1 MRHPKLGEALWSTS
15 TRRRSRVKVYNLLL
29 YMRGDENELWSM
41 EYGNGTQ
48 RLREELVAS
57 SLCRRDE
64 ARRDETRE
72 KLQRIVYRCIDVDV
86 PRLPSTDDDSA
97 VRDVEDAMVYASA
110 TLARGH
116 QEQTTQLTLISRPS
130 LFFLYLSLCSCACR
144 YCCLLYSSN
153 QDRRFTRNFRAFFH
167 LSTTSLRFIAHIAR
181 SFLALRL
188 LPFFFSCV

>member
-1 MRHPKLGEALWSTS
+1 M
-15 TRRRSRVKVYNLLL
+15 KVYNLLL
-29 YMRGDENELWSM
+29 YMWGDENELWSM

-48 RLREELVAS
+48 RLREEFV
-57 SLCRRDE
+57 RRKLTVPT
-64 ARRDETRE
+64 RRDETRRE
-72 KLQRIVYRCIDVDV
+72 RSFNVLSIDVDV